1 MEQNSRI
8 KVMIDCDTG
17 IDDAVAL
24 VMAWGQ
30 RERLELLG
38 VTTVAGNVGIEN
50 TTKNTLNVLNLI
62 GAGDIAV
69 ARGASQPVARKPL
82 KASGVH
88 GVSGLRG
95 YTFAEDSSTSLASE
109 PAWEFMYRTISS
121 QPEPVTLIAIGPVTN
136 IAILFRTYPEIREK
150 IEKIVFMGTSWHDG
164 NPTSLATFNV
174 LVDPEAFREL
184 LGSGV
189 DIYACPLETTRTAY
203 ITPAEIKTIAGFG
216 TQAGDLVSRILSAYG
231 VQHIEDGE
239 VIDKDGEEEITSN
252 RIAKE
257 AAEQNQTLHDPA
269 TITLAAFP
277 ELFTINKYYCD
288 VECKG
293 ELTTGFT
300 LIDKR
305 DYYGKTMAERNLFL
319 AESIDRERFIEK
331 LYQAVKNC
339 K

>member
-1 MEQNSRI
+1 MIRK

-24 VMAWGQ
+24 VMAWGL

-62 GAGDIAV
+62 GAGEIPV
-69 ARGASQPVARKPL
+69 ARGAKKPIEREAL

-95 YTFAEDSSTSLASE
+95 YLFEEDSREALVEE
-109 PAWEFMYRTISS
+109 PAWDFMYRVISGS
-121 QPEPVTLIAIGPVTN
+121 PQKVTLIAVGPTTN
-136 IAILFRTYPEIREK
+136 IAILFQKYPDVKQKVEK
-150 IEKIVFMGTSWHDG
+150 VVFMGTAWHDG

-174 LVDPEAFREL
+174 LVDPEAFRSL
-184 LGSGV
+184 LSSGV
-189 DIYACPLETTRTAY
+189 DIYACPLETTRKAY
-203 ITPAEIKTIAGFG
+203 ITPEEIGQIGTFGNRAG
-216 TQAGDLVSRILSAYG
+216 QLVSRILSSYG
-231 VQHIEDGE
+231 VQHIEEGE
-239 VIDKDGEEEITSN
+239 VIDKQGEEEISEN
-252 RIAKE
+252 RISRE
-257 AAEQNQTLHDPA
+257 AAQKNRALHDPA
-269 TITLAAFP
+269 VVAYTAFP
-277 ELFTINKYYCD
+277 ELFSVEKYYCD

-305 DYYGKTMAERNLFL
+305 DYYGKSMEERNLFL
-319 AESIDRERFIEK
+319 METVDRERFIEE
-331 LYQAVKNC
+331 LYRAIRNC
-339 K
+339 D